1 MLRLKARNKV
11 RIYFPLSKQDV
22 LELQNQGNLQAKTR
36 LGIAITDG
44 FKKTLETEDADEL
57 ELIAALAAS
66 DLSESSAVVSVVDL
80 TARVVDEDLGEVEFD
95 GEIKLIECECLMIAD
110 VESQELSWFGIQEID
125 QVISAIS

>member
-1 MLRLKARNKV
+1 M